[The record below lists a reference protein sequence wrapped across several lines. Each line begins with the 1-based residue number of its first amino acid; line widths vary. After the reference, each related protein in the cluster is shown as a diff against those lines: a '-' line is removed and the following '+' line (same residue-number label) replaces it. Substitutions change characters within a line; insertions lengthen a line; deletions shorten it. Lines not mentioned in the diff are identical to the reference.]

1 MILLAQRLAIE
12 TSKDYR
18 ALRTWYS
25 VDWAGPSV
33 LPQKRQQQLP
43 KATTTT
49 HSLTHSLSHS
59 LTHSRTY
66 FTYLLTYFLTYLL
79 TYFTYLLTY
88 LVSGC
93 TFLETADGMLSHRD
107 SEPRPG
113 MQAHCLRAGNPW
125 TIRSTSIMLRASAC
139 PASTR
144 TSRRAA
150 GHQRGPCSP
159 GSWW

>member
-1 MILLAQRLAIE
+1 MQVSCNVSSDSDNNNNNNINSGQAVLGSQ
-12 TSKDYR
+12 
-18 ALRTWYS
+18 
-25 VDWAGPSV
+25 PS
-33 LPQKRQQQLP
+33 L
-43 KATTTT
+43 T
-49 HSLTHSLSHS
+49 HSLTLSLTHSLSHS